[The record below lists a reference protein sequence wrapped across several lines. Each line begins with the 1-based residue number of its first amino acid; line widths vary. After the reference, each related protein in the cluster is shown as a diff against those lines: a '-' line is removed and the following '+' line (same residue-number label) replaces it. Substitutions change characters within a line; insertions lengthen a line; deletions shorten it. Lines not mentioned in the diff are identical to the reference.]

1 MKPGKFIVFE
11 GIYGAGRL
19 VVALVDKVRAAL
31 AAEGIEIYE
40 LDSPDSGRAQLMG
53 ATGLDGSW
61 RYGRFDADFFFELA
75 SRARVSAVARE
86 KLAAG
91 KTVLCKSYTLSS
103 VVYAGLKGHDWF
115 REDLNVLE
123 SRARGMSGAA
133 PLSPDLIVFVDLAPE
148 AAARELGDRMK
159 GLFTLEDLKA
169 QRTLYLEEL
178 SRLPEAGV
186 KLAPRRR
193 DRRRH
198 LPRGGGR
205 HPVAQ
210 VAALA
215 AVFTARGPAGPPPS
229 VAG

>member
-1 MKPGKFIVFE
+1 MKQGKFVVFE

-31 AAEGIEIYE
+31 ASEGVEVYE

-53 ATGLDGSW
+53 ASGLDGSW
-61 RYGRFDADFFFELA
+61 RYGRFEADFFFELA

-123 SRARGMSGAA
+123 ARARGMLGAH
-133 PLSPDLIVFVDLAPE
+133 PLAPDLTIFVDLSPE
-148 AAARELGDRMK
+148 AAVRELGDKMK
-159 GLFTLEDLKA
+159 GLFTLDDLQK
-169 QRTLYLEEL
+169 QRAAYLEEMG
-178 SRLPEAGV
+178 RLPAANVKKLHAAETADAIFPEAM
-186 KLAPRRR
+186 
-193 DRRRH
+193 
-198 LPRGGGR
+198 
-205 HPVAQ
+205 
-210 VAALA
+210 AAIRALK
-215 AVFTARGPAGPPPS
+215 
-229 VAG
+229 

>member
-19 VVALVDKVRAAL
+19 VVALVDKVRAGL
-31 AAEGIEIYE
+31 AAEGGEVYE

-53 ATGLDGSW
+53 AASLDGNW

-91 KTVLCKSYTLSS
+91 KTVLCKSFTLSS

-123 SRARGMSGAA
+123 ARARGMSGTH
-133 PLSPDLIVFVDLAPE
+133 PLVPDLTIFVDLSPE
-148 AAARELGDRMK
+148 AAARELGEKMA
-159 GLFTLEDLKA
+159 GLFTADDLRK
-169 QRTLYLEEL
+169 QRALYLEEL
-178 SRLPEAGV
+178 GRLPAASVKTLHAAETADAIFPEAM
-186 KLAPRRR
+186 
-193 DRRRH
+193 
-198 LPRGGGR
+198 
-205 HPVAQ
+205 
-210 VAALA
+210 AAIRALK
-215 AVFTARGPAGPPPS
+215 
-229 VAG
+229 